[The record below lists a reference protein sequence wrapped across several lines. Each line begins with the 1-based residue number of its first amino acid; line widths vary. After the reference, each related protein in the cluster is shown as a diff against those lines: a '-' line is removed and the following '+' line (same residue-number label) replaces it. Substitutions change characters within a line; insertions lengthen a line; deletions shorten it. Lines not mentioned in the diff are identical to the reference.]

1 MGVKHTTQPN
11 EDEAL
16 KERSAYLRGTIKEGL
31 ADPVTGAV
39 SPQDAKLLKFH
50 GTYQQDDRD
59 IRNER
64 LRQKLEPAYS
74 FMIRVRMPGG
84 VCMPAQWLQ
93 LDELACRYGHQ
104 SLRITTR
111 QTFQFHGVF
120 KRHLKA
126 TIAGINRAL
135 LSTIAACGDVNRNVV
150 CYNNPYLSPLHE
162 EIYAWSRRL
171 SEHLLP
177 RTRAYHEIW
186 LDGERISGT
195 PEEDE
200 PLYGKTYLPRKFK
213 IGIALPPNND
223 IDVFAQDLGFIA
235 ISEGNT
241 LTGFNVAVGGGMGM
255 THSEPATYPR
265 LADVIGAC
273 RPDQALEVA
282 ENVVKIQRDFGDR
295 TNRKHARFKYTL
307 DDRGLDWFK
316 AELETRL
323 GWRLQPARPFHFEDT
338 GDRFGWVRDNQG
350 LWHLTLCIPSGRL
363 RDTPEVAWLTGL
375 REIAR
380 VHDGD
385 FRLTANQNLIIA
397 RIGKPQKRLIEA
409 LLDQHRIPDPGHW
422 GGLRQRAMSCV
433 AFPTC
438 GLAMAESER
447 WLPTLVDRLEAVLKK
462 AGLTKDAITLR
473 VTGCPNGCARPY
485 LAEIGLV
492 GKSPGRYNLYLGAGF
507 DGSRLNKLY
516 REGLSEEE
524 IVAELTPIIQR
535 YAQERD
541 DGEHFGDFVVRTGY
555 VCAVKAG
562 REFHDRTSDPLIEQS
577 RIAGGVAS

>member
-1 MGVKHTTQPN
+1 MGTKHTTLPN

-16 KERSAYLRGTIKEGL
+16 KEHSAYLRGTILEGL

-59 IRNER
+59 LRNER
-64 LRQKLEPAYS
+64 LKQKLEPAYG
-74 FMIRVRMPGG
+74 FMVRVRMPGG
-84 VCMPAQWLQ
+84 VCMPQQWLQ
-93 LDELACRYGHQ
+93 LDELACLYGHH

-120 KRHLKA
+120 KRNLKA

-150 CYNNPYLSPLHE
+150 CHNNPYLSPLHE

-186 LDGERISGT
+186 LDGERVAGT
-195 PEEDE
+195 PTEEE
-200 PLYGKTYLPRKFK
+200 PLYGRTYLPRKFK
-213 IGIALPPNND
+213 IGIALPPSND

-235 ISEGNT
+235 LTEGKA

-273 RPDQALEVA
+273 RPDQILQVA

-295 TNRKHARFKYTL
+295 SNRKHARFKYTL
-307 DDRGLDWFK
+307 DDLGLDWFQ

-338 GDRFGWVRDNQG
+338 GDRFGWVQDDRGQ
-350 LWHLTLCIPSGRL
+350 WHLTLCVPSGRL
-363 RDTPEVAWLTGL
+363 RDTPEVGWLTAL
-375 REIAR
+375 REIAGI
-380 VHDGD
+380 HEGD
-385 FRLTANQNLIIA
+385 FRLTANQNLTIA
-397 RIGKPQKRLIEA
+397 RIDRAQKPLIEA
-409 LLDQHRIPDPGHW
+409 VLEQHRIPDSGQW
-422 GGLRQRAMSCV
+422 SALRQHALSCV

-447 WLPTLVDRLEAVLKK
+447 WLPTLLDRLEPVVKK
-462 AGLTKDAITLR
+462 AGLEQDAITLR

-485 LAEIGLV
+485 LAEIALV
-492 GKSPGRYNLYLGAGF
+492 GKSPGHYNLYLGAGR
-507 DGSRLNKLY
+507 DGGRLNKLY
-516 REGLSEEE
+516 REW
-524 IVAELTPIIQR
+524 LTEQQMVDALAPIIER
-535 YAQERD
+535 YGQERRE
-541 DGEHFGDFVVRTGY
+541 GEPFGDFVIRTGY
-555 VCAVKAG
+555 VSAVKAG
-562 REFHDRTSDPLIEQS
+562 RDFHDWPNQPPP
-577 RIAGGVAS
+577 VAS